1 MEFGLPLT
9 APGLSGYG
17 LTQALKS
24 ELSSFVLVVRRPDG
38 SDIEEGSLTRE
49 NGLSKRRRAREM
61 AIQMLYQS
69 DLGQESCDRVLND
82 FKPGDYLS
90 EESDETSAESQ
101 RAVFTADSSVR
112 NAAELDS
119 ALEYAKTLVR
129 GTLEHLE
136 HIDKLIRQQAE
147 HWRLE
152 RMPPVDR
159 NILRLAVYEFLCE
172 TDVPKLVILDEAIE
186 LAKEFGTEQSGRFVN
201 GVLDGILKSHSLPG
215 SLT

>member
-1 MEFGLPLT
+1 M
-9 APGLSGYG
+9 
-17 LTQALKS
+17 
-24 ELSSFVLVVRRPDG
+24 
-38 SDIEEGSLTRE
+38 
-49 NGLSKRRRAREM
+49 SKRRRAREM

-69 DLGQESCDRVLND
+69 DLGQESCDRVVAD
-82 FKPGDYLS
+82 FRPGDYLS
-90 EESDETSAESQ
+90 EEREETSSTVPR
-101 RAVFTADSSVR
+101 RAATTDLSAR
-112 NAAELDS
+112 TAAELEK

-129 GTLEHLE
+129 GTLDHLDQ
-136 HIDKLIRQQAE
+136 IDALIRQQAE

-159 NILRLAVYEFLCE
+159 NILRLAVYEFLFE

>member
-1 MEFGLPLT
+1 M
-9 APGLSGYG
+9 
-17 LTQALKS
+17 
-24 ELSSFVLVVRRPDG
+24 
-38 SDIEEGSLTRE
+38 
-49 NGLSKRRRAREM
+49 SKRRRAREM

-69 DLGQESCDRVLND
+69 DLGRQSCERVLAD
-82 FKPGDYLS
+82 FQPTDYLS
-90 EESDETSAESQ
+90 EEAEEVGTSATSAAAPVELSK
-101 RAVFTADSSVR
+101 RG
-112 NAAELDS
+112 AAELES

-129 GTLEHLE
+129 GTLDHLDQ
-136 HIDKLIRQQAE
+136 IDELIRQQAE

-159 NILRLAVYEFLCE
+159 NILRLAIYEFLFE

-201 GVLDGILKSHSLPG
+201 GVLDGILKSHSMPG

>member
-1 MEFGLPLT
+1 
-9 APGLSGYG
+9 
-17 LTQALKS
+17 
-24 ELSSFVLVVRRPDG
+24 
-38 SDIEEGSLTRE
+38 
-49 NGLSKRRRAREM
+49 M

-69 DLGQESCDRVLND
+69 DLGQESCDRVVAD
-82 FKPGDYLS
+82 FRPGDYLS
-90 EESDETSAESQ
+90 EEAEETSSTVPR
-101 RAVFTADSSVR
+101 RAATTDLSAR
-112 NAAELDS
+112 TAAELEN

-129 GTLEHLE
+129 GTLDHLDQ
-136 HIDKLIRQQAE
+136 IDALIRQQAE

-159 NILRLAVYEFLCE
+159 NILRLAVYEFLFE